1 MKNRKTAK
9 NFVVAML
16 LISICLSSVV
26 SVFASSGTASESTE
40 SETITTKYGTVPTE
54 YQDKTFV
61 AFSEG
66 VCIGASDVFNG
77 KQSAESIITLALGT
91 KYTKA
96 GKNVEIVM
104 LKDYVAPSEYHDNL
118 AQAQA
123 TITLDLNGNT
133 FYAHNHM
140 FRLTPKSNDYNT
152 TINLINGNIVL
163 KNTPILRTGS
173 YANPAKIFTVNFE
186 NVNFSFAEGSDV
198 TSMVVGYT
206 KGADVVSNYEFNFKN
221 CVFDVRKAAN
231 HVTLFEANDPVDK
244 YPTPANMTYTVEDC
258 RVIANSPDSYTVWGV
273 FNENSTYT
281 EKNLSREVQISIYEE
296 DFDSVEGKVEIR
308 EGNNIFGEAK
318 GWIFAK
324 KSTTGEAY
332 IENGRLYFSGSKYDV
347 IYRDG
352 GETWGNY
359 TVEADLCYT
368 DENEGWGGLLYNVQ
382 SGTKFQKAGITLAK
396 KYSLNGYSN
405 GKWVNDKSGVN
416 KGFTLDESVDLRNG
430 TPFRIKVTV
439 YNKSA
444 SMYYAML
451 NEDGSMQTNYIH
463 LLTINNIP
471 ADAQTGS
478 IGFMLSKDDHN
489 SMWIDNIKCYSETL
503 VSYSENFDSYG
514 DLTLTEDAN
523 NSSIGVYFEKSD
535 SLASGGAE
543 IKDGVLHLS
552 GGGKD
557 FNAVFFN
564 MGMNWTNYVLESDF
578 TYVKEA
584 NNAGWGGLMFRATDI
599 DNFWKGAINS
609 GGSGSLV
616 SQLNGSWYKN
626 TNTSQDYSGGAID
639 YGETIRIRIVVNEKV
654 AELYAAEYVD
664 GKLGEW
670 VHVMTTVSE
679 DKFAEAHM
687 TGTIGIIVG
696 GSTNSK
702 EKHIWVDNIE
712 VSRIIGADRLA
723 EAPNAA
729 VIYEPETGI
738 VNPPV
743 VVEKLTDKLPSVDG
757 ERAAVVIVE
766 LDGSLNVIGENGE
779 VVTSASEFIDT
790 YRSSLIPAFVVDS
803 VAEADALANLINEK
817 TLIDCYVVAKAENSE
832 LVTRVRTAYNTT
844 GKISGALIFDDLNSP
859 EARQNARALVAD
871 SMSYVAISR
880 APLTEETAFYF
891 AARQIA
897 AWSYADS
904 TAEVYR
910 GIANGYHGIISE
922 DVSVVYDVYESITET
937 TVSGKTVVIA
947 HRGANDNAE
956 VPYPENTLMGIR
968 AAKEIWGADAIEID
982 FGLTKDGYI
991 VIMHDNTVDRT
1002 TNGTGNVS
1010 TLTLAEIKAL
1020 TVDYVAGKETT
1031 VPTLEEVLLLAKELD
1046 VVLYCHAKDKT
1057 DANIAAF
1064 CYLVEKYDCAD
1075 RVLLFQSS
1083 LQEFNSQTD
1092 RVYSG
1097 TAYELENHPVM
1108 IDGIVCTAGNQSIL
1122 SSYATHV
1129 EGVIAM
1135 RECLNKY
1142 NYQPLFYPYSEQ
1154 GDLWS
1159 AESFYYQLSARGFVN
1174 THSVTKTQAN
1184 MDSTAL
1190 TGSGA
1195 VGWLT
1200 NTPQLCDDYHYA
1212 IDISGEKLTLTAGQY
1227 INLEKTLKLIVGNA
1241 SANAGLVQI
1250 DGKPLTATANGY
1262 TLSEAG
1268 TVTVVYYATRTAD
1281 GGATYRVY
1289 SEPVTLTF
1297 VSAPSFT
1304 PKTSITLSNALVY
1317 NVYVPASAELKSF
1330 TLDGVTY
1337 TDLTALEKNIATL
1350 SDGNDYYLFE
1360 IELPSAE
1367 AARNIILKA
1376 VVTVD
1381 GKDYNGSFTMSVP
1394 KYAKKVIE
1402 TSTSE
1407 IEKTLVRDVLAYVK
1421 AAYIYFD
1428 AEDKTIVTDTI
1439 NAILG
1444 DYSGAF
1450 EKVDG
1455 ETDTA
1460 NGLYGVVISLEEKP
1474 VIRFVLPVGVTTDGY
1489 TFKAGNTTLAYT
1501 TGTMTVGENTHY
1513 YAEVSFYAYQ
1523 MIKEITYSN
1532 GVNSGSYHLNSYYD
1546 FVTTDNELKNDAN
1559 LISLIEKLYNYCKS
1573 ADAYRNYAICPHD
1586 YVDGKC
1592 ANCGLEDPDKGTMSL
1607 SAPASIYSN
1616 YAGKDITANFTKTWY
1631 KGEVTYT
1638 TNHPNV
1644 FVENGKIFAKGTFL
1658 SAVDVTVTATT
1669 EHHTANAT
1677 VKVSTFTGGVK
1688 AETKVQHY
1696 EETIIKEENKGGII
1710 FVGDSYFDAAA
1721 EAPLYWK
1728 DFYEDFA
1735 GEKAFLMGIASAQ
1748 IDDLE
1753 VVSERLVY
1761 PMEPSEIVVHIG
1773 FNDVH
1778 KGSLTVEELASRISA
1793 LLTEYHNK
1801 LPNAKIYYMGV
1812 EPKKGGYS
1820 TSSGFYESSTV
1831 KAPALTKAMQEFAAA
1846 NDWLAYVD
1854 TVDIFVGND
1863 GQINT
1868 NMFVLTDKSH
1878 PTVDAYDLF
1887 RFALNEARGVANDT
1901 FKVVDAKGTGSGV
1914 VGDGYTITDAN
1925 GNQLTAAI
1933 GDYVISGKFAITS
1946 IVNNA
1951 QIQFRFN
1958 DEKAFFFWDKDGNGL
1973 FTTDV
1978 DGTGAEAYGAS
1989 YGSIIADWAVVVLG
2003 NKAYFYINGNLE
2015 CELDVAD
2022 AQYFNIGAM
2031 NMDVTIYDVVL
2042 SVKAENEAVY
2052 NENMLKYNSER
2063 FYIHMLGESDGV
2075 HDSGKTY
2082 TIEGD
2087 YVVTGTLEM
2096 YNMALSNA
2104 YIQFRFNS
2112 NYRFLLWDKDKDG
2125 FFGAGYTE
2133 AGTNVSDETV
2143 ADEYF
2148 AKAGIITLDW
2158 AIVVK
2163 DGSAYFYLN
2172 GVLKKTFTGTTY
2184 ETLCIGAAQMNVL
2197 FYNIE
2202 IYTVADNPEAYNKAV
2217 ANYLK

>member
-1 MKNRKTAK
+1 MKNRKTSK
-9 NFVVAML
+9 IFVIALL

-26 SVFASSGTASESTE
+26 SVFASSGTDAQSTE
-40 SETITTKYGTVPTE
+40 NETITTKYGTVPSE

-77 KQSAESIITLALGT
+77 KQSAESIITLALG
-91 KYTKA
+91 KNYTKA

-152 TINLINGNIVL
+152 TINLINGNVVL
-163 KNTPILRTGS
+163 KNTPILRAGS

-186 NVNFSFAEGSDV
+186 NVNFSFAEGSAV

-258 RVIANSPDSYTVWGV
+258 RIIANSHDSYTVWGV
-273 FNENSTYT
+273 FNENSRYT
-281 EKNLSREVQISIYEE
+281 EKNLSREIQISIYEE
-296 DFDSVEGKVEIR
+296 DFDSIEGKVEIR
-308 EGNNIFGEAK
+308 EGNNIFGAAK
-318 GWIFAK
+318 GWIFTK

-332 IENGRLYFSGSKYDV
+332 IENGRLYFSGTGYDV

-396 KYSLNGYSN
+396 RYSLNGYN
-405 GKWVNDKSGVN
+405 GKWTNDKSGVN
-416 KGFTLDESVDLRNG
+416 KGFTLDDSVDLRNG

-444 SMYYAML
+444 YMYYAML
-451 NEDGSMQTNYIH
+451 NEDGTMQTDYIH

-478 IGFMLSKDDHN
+478 IGFMLSKDGHN

-523 NSSIGVYFEKSD
+523 NTSMGVYFEKSD

-564 MGMNWTNYVLESDF
+564 MGKNWTNYVLESDF
-578 TYVKEA
+578 TYIKEA
-584 NNAGWGGLMFRATDI
+584 NNAGWGGLLFRATDV
-599 DNFWKGAINS
+599 NTFWKGAINTA
-609 GGSGSLV
+609 GKGTLN
-616 SQLNGSWYKN
+616 SQLNGSWYKDSN
-626 TNTSQDYSGGAID
+626 ISKEYSGGAVD
-639 YGETIRIRIVVNEKV
+639 YEETIRIRIVVNEKV
-654 AELYAAEYVD
+654 AELYAAECVD

-679 DKFAEAHM
+679 DKFAGEHM

-696 GSTNSK
+696 GSNNSK

-832 LVTRVRTAYNTT
+832 LVTRVRTAYKTT
-844 GKISGALIFDDLNSP
+844 GLISGALIFDDLNSP

-880 APLTEETAFYF
+880 APLTEEAAFYF

-897 AWSYADS
+897 AWSFADS

-947 HRGANDNAE
+947 HRGANASAE

-1002 TNGTGNVS
+1002 TNGTGDVS

-1020 TVDYVAGKETT
+1020 TVDYIAGKETT

-1083 LQEFNSQTD
+1083 LETFNSQTD

-1142 NYQPLFYPYSEQ
+1142 NYQPLFYPYGNQ
-1154 GDLWS
+1154 GTMWN
-1159 AESFYYQLSARGFVN
+1159 AETFYYQLSARGFVN
-1174 THSVTKTQAN
+1174 THSITDGQSK
-1184 MDSTAL
+1184 MDKLAL
-1190 TGSGA
+1190 TESGA

-1200 NTPQLCDDYHYA
+1200 NNLHLCDDYHYA
-1212 IDISGEKLTLTAGQY
+1212 IDLTGENFTLKIGET
-1227 INLEKTLKLIVGNA
+1227 INTSKFLKLIKGTENA
-1241 SANAGLVQI
+1241 NCGIVQL
-1250 DGKPLTATANGY
+1250 DGKELVDAGDGY
-1262 TLSEAG
+1262 TLNEVG
-1268 TVTVVYYATRTAD
+1268 TVTVAYYATRTTD
-1281 GGATYRVY
+1281 GGSTYRVY
-1289 SEPVTLTF
+1289 SEPVNITF
-1297 VSAPSFT
+1297 ISENFVAFT
-1304 PKTSITLSNALVY
+1304 PKTSITLSTALIY
-1317 NVYVPASAELKSF
+1317 NVYIPVCEELKNF
-1330 TLDGVTY
+1330 TLDGVKYADMT
-1337 TDLTALEKNIATL
+1337 TL
-1350 SDGNDYYLFE
+1350 VDKIVTIDGANYYLIS
-1360 IELPSAE
+1360 IELHSAE
-1367 AARNIILKA
+1367 AARDIILNA
-1376 VVTVD
+1376 TVNVD
-1381 GKDYNGSFTMSVP
+1381 GKDYSGKWTMSIP

-1402 TSTSE
+1402 LSSTTKV
-1407 IEKTLVRDVLAYVK
+1407 EKQLAKDVLAYVQ
-1421 AAYIYFD
+1421 AAYNYFVD
-1428 AEDKTIVTDTI
+1428 FNTEEEIARVNALIDSILVIGGDYDGTPVLSGATNTTAPVTAVTLNLEAKPSIRFYVTDT
-1439 NAILG
+1439 
-1444 DYSGAF
+1444 
-1450 EKVDG
+1450 
-1455 ETDTA
+1455 T
-1460 NGLYGVVISLEEKP
+1460 
-1474 VIRFVLPVGVTTDGY
+1474 
-1489 TFKAGNTTLAYT
+1489 
-1501 TGTMTVGENTHY
+1501 
-1513 YAEVSFYAYQ
+1513 VSFYA
-1523 MIKEITYSN
+1523 
-1532 GVNSGSYHLNSYYD
+1532 
-1546 FVTTDNELKNDAN
+1546 
-1559 LISLIEKLYNYCKS
+1559 
-1573 ADAYRNYAICPHD
+1573 
-1586 YVDGKC
+1586 
-1592 ANCGLEDPDKGTMSL
+1592 
-1607 SAPASIYSN
+1607 
-1616 YAGKDITANFTKTWY
+1616 
-1631 KGEVTYT
+1631 
-1638 TNHPNV
+1638 
-1644 FVENGKIFAKGTFL
+1644 NGKKL
-1658 SAVDVTVTATT
+1658 NTV
-1669 EHHTANAT
+1669 
-1677 VKVSTFTGGVK
+1677 
-1688 AETKVQHY
+1688 
-1696 EETIIKEENKGGII
+1696 
-1710 FVGDSYFDAAA
+1710 
-1721 EAPLYWK
+1721 
-1728 DFYEDFA
+1728 
-1735 GEKAFLMGIASAQ
+1735 
-1748 IDDLE
+1748 
-1753 VVSERLVY
+1753 
-1761 PMEPSEIVVHIG
+1761 
-1773 FNDVH
+1773 
-1778 KGSLTVEELASRISA
+1778 
-1793 LLTEYHNK
+1793 
-1801 LPNAKIYYMGV
+1801 
-1812 EPKKGGYS
+1812 
-1820 TSSGFYESSTV
+1820 SG
-1831 KAPALTKAMQEFAAA
+1831 
-1846 NDWLAYVD
+1846 
-1854 TVDIFVGND
+1854 
-1863 GQINT
+1863 
-1868 NMFVLTDKSH
+1868 
-1878 PTVDAYDLF
+1878 
-1887 RFALNEARGVANDT
+1887 
-1901 FKVVDAKGTGSGV
+1901 
-1914 VGDGYTITDAN
+1914 TDAN
-1925 GNQLTAAI
+1925 GT
-1933 GDYVISGKFAITS
+1933 YV
-1946 IVNNA
+1946 
-1951 QIQFRFN
+1951 
-1958 DEKAFFFWDKDGNGL
+1958 
-1973 FTTDV
+1973 
-1978 DGTGAEAYGAS
+1978 
-1989 YGSIIADWAVVVLG
+1989 
-2003 NKAYFYINGNLE
+2003 
-2015 CELDVAD
+2015 ELDVYAYVLCGTITYGDGGSYHISDFLDKSAGAD
-2022 AQYFNIGAM
+2022 H
-2031 NMDVTIYDVVL
+2031 
-2042 SVKAENEAVY
+2042 ENLVACFI
-2052 NENMLKYNSER
+2052 KYT
-2063 FYIHMLGESDGV
+2063 ES
-2075 HDSGKTY
+2075 
-2082 TIEGD
+2082 
-2087 YVVTGTLEM
+2087 
-2096 YNMALSNA
+2096 AA
-2104 YIQFRFNS
+2104 
-2112 NYRFLLWDKDKDG
+2112 NYRN
-2125 FFGAGYTE
+2125 A
-2133 AGTNVSDETV
+2133 
-2143 ADEYF
+2143 
-2148 AKAGIITLDW
+2148 
-2158 AIVVK
+2158 VV
-2163 DGSAYFYLN
+2163 
-2172 GVLKKTFTGTTY
+2172 GV
-2184 ETLCIGAAQMNVL
+2184 EN
-2197 FYNIE
+2197 
-2202 IYTVADNPEAYNKAV
+2202 
-2217 ANYLK
+2217 